1 MGKYTTVRGQ
11 QPASQA
17 LSRVVYG
24 PQGSGKTFHGKAIA
38 DHLGL
43 QHVRDLDDVQFSG
56 DRLQRRGHLYLAVD
70 QDYAQ
75 RAADLIGC
83 ELLPIGSALAMIG
96 ASSKGVAR
104 A

>member
-11 QPASQA
+11 QRAVQA
-17 LSRVVYG
+17 VSRVVYG
-24 PQGSGKTFHGKAIA
+24 PQGSGKGLHSQAIA

-43 QHVRDLDDVQFSG
+43 QHIRDLDDVQFSG

-75 RAADLIGC
+75 RAADLIGS
-83 ELLPIGSALAMIG
+83 ELLPIGSVLAMIG
-96 ASSKGVAR
+96 AGSEGVAR